1 MASLNK
7 QQKRAKRAKAK
18 AKQIRM
24 VGRKSNMDQDPDDFG
39 EPIPE
44 YTLAMFSKMRD
55 AEAISRSEML
65 LGSADGN
72 LAFIIIDHPELL
84 DMENADDEGMAA
96 THLAAD
102 MLIDYRMWA
111 DGMDRETAQAWLS
124 EPQFITDF
132 GDALDIY
139 GKSLEAAGRKE
150 PSNHAFRQQ
159 KRPLVITDSGR
170 FFCGAMNPKLGKF
183 TRQPFGISR

>member
-24 VGRKSNMDQDPDDFG
+24 VGRKPLALDDDQDLP

-44 YTLAMFSKMRD
+44 YTLAMFSKMRE
-55 AEAISRSEML
+55 AEATSRSEML
-65 LGSADGN
+65 SVLLRD
-72 LAFIIIDHPELL
+72 LAFIIVDHPELL

-111 DGMDRETAQAWLS
+111 DGMDRDAAQTWLS
-124 EPQFITDF
+124 DPQFIADF
-132 GDALDIY
+132 GDALDVY
-139 GKSLEAAGRKE
+139 RQSQDE
-150 PSNHAFRQQ
+150 PEEKAE
-159 KRPLVITDSGR
+159 
-170 FFCGAMNPKLGKF
+170 
-183 TRQPFGISR
+183 

>member
-7 QQKRAKRAKAK
+7 QQKRAKRAKIK
-18 AKQIRM
+18 ARQINIH
-24 VGRKSNMDQDPDDFG
+24 GRKPAALDDDLGDIG

-55 AEAISRSEML
+55 AEATSRSDML
-65 LGSADGN
+65 QALLSD
-72 LAFIIIDHPELL
+72 LAGIISDHPDLL
-84 DMENADDEGMAA
+84 DMENADNEAMAA

-111 DGMDRETAQAWLS
+111 DGMDRETAQAWLT

-139 GKSLEAAGRKE
+139 RQALDAQEVKSE
-150 PSNHAFRQQ
+150 
-159 KRPLVITDSGR
+159 
-170 FFCGAMNPKLGKF
+170 
-183 TRQPFGISR
+183 

>member
-24 VGRKSNMDQDPDDFG
+24 VGRKSIVDQDLPDFP

-55 AEAISRSEML
+55 AEAVSRSEML
-65 LGSADGN
+65 SVLLTN
-72 LAFIIIDHPELL
+72 LAFIIVDHPELL

-111 DGMDRETAQAWLS
+111 DGMDRDAAQAWLS

-132 GDALDIY
+132 GTALDAY
-139 GKSLEAAGRKE
+139 RESQETPEETAE
-150 PSNHAFRQQ
+150 
-159 KRPLVITDSGR
+159 
-170 FFCGAMNPKLGKF
+170 
-183 TRQPFGISR
+183 

>member
-18 AKQIRM
+18 AKHIRM
-24 VGRKSNMDQDPDDFG
+24 VGRKPLDQDDNLGHLD

-55 AEAISRSEML
+55 AEAISNGEML
-65 LGSADGN
+65 SVLLTN

-84 DMENADDEGMAA
+84 DMENADNEDMAA

-111 DGMDRETAQAWLS
+111 DGMDRETAQAWLMT
-124 EPQFITDF
+124 PQFIDDF
-132 GDALDIY
+132 GQALDSY
-139 GKSLEAAGRKE
+139 RQTLEAQDGKSE
-150 PSNHAFRQQ
+150 
-159 KRPLVITDSGR
+159 
-170 FFCGAMNPKLGKF
+170 
-183 TRQPFGISR
+183 

>member
-24 VGRKSNMDQDPDDFG
+24 VGRKPTELNDDLGELG

-55 AEAISRSEML
+55 AEATSRSDML
-65 LGSADGN
+65 LTLLSD
-72 LAFIIIDHPELL
+72 LAGIISEHPELL
-84 DMENADDEGMAA
+84 DMENADNEAMAA

-111 DGMDRETAQAWLS
+111 DGMDRDAAQAWLTD
-124 EPQFITDF
+124 PQFITDF
-132 GDALDIY
+132 GDALDSY
-139 GKSLEAAGRKE
+139 RQSLELPVEKAE
-150 PSNHAFRQQ
+150 
-159 KRPLVITDSGR
+159 
-170 FFCGAMNPKLGKF
+170 
-183 TRQPFGISR
+183 

>member
-18 AKQIRM
+18 AKQINIH
-24 VGRKSNMDQDPDDFG
+24 GRKPAALDDDLGEIG

-55 AEAISRSEML
+55 AEGVSRDEML
-65 LGSADGN
+65 SVLLTN
-72 LAFIIIDHPELL
+72 LAFIIVDHPELL
-84 DMENADDEGMAA
+84 DMENADNEGMAA

-111 DGMDRETAQAWLS
+111 DGMTIEAAQAWLS

-132 GDALDIY
+132 GIALDTY
-139 GKSLEAAGRKE
+139 AKSVESQEEKSE
-150 PSNHAFRQQ
+150 
-159 KRPLVITDSGR
+159 
-170 FFCGAMNPKLGKF
+170 
-183 TRQPFGISR
+183 

>member
-24 VGRKSNMDQDPDDFG
+24 VGRNPANLDNDPG
-39 EPIPE
+39 HLAEPIPE

-55 AEAISRSEML
+55 AEAVSRSEML
-65 LGSADGN
+65 SVLLTN
-72 LAFIIIDHPELL
+72 LAFIIVDHPELL

-111 DGMDRETAQAWLS
+111 DGMDRDAAQAWLS
-124 EPQFITDF
+124 TPQFIEDF
-132 GDALDIY
+132 SAALDVY
-139 GKSLEAAGRKE
+139 RESQDAPEEKAE
-150 PSNHAFRQQ
+150 
-159 KRPLVITDSGR
+159 
-170 FFCGAMNPKLGKF
+170 
-183 TRQPFGISR
+183 

>member
-7 QQKRAKRAKAK
+7 QQKRAKRAKIK
-18 AKQIRM
+18 AKQINIH
-24 VGRKSNMDQDPDDFG
+24 GRKPAALDDDLGDIG

-55 AEAISRSEML
+55 AEAVGRSEML
-65 LGSADGN
+65 SVLLTN

-111 DGMDRETAQAWLS
+111 DGMDRETAQAWLTD
-124 EPQFITDF
+124 PQFITDF
-132 GDALDIY
+132 GIALDSY
-139 GKSLEAAGRKE
+139 
-150 PSNHAFRQQ
+150 RQSPDAQ
-159 KRPLVITDSGR
+159 EEKGE
-170 FFCGAMNPKLGKF
+170 
-183 TRQPFGISR
+183 

>member
-24 VGRKSNMDQDPDDFG
+24 VGRKPLALDSDLDLP

-65 LGSADGN
+65 SVLLTD

-111 DGMDRETAQAWLS
+111 DGMDRDAAQAWPS
-124 EPQFITDF
+124 DPQVISDF
-132 GDALDIY
+132 GDALDVY
-139 GKSLEAAGRKE
+139 RQSLDTSEELAE
-150 PSNHAFRQQ
+150 
-159 KRPLVITDSGR
+159 
-170 FFCGAMNPKLGKF
+170 
-183 TRQPFGISR
+183 

>member
-7 QQKRAKRAKAK
+7 QQKRAKRAKIK
-18 AKQIRM
+18 AKQINIH
-24 VGRKSNMDQDPDDFG
+24 GRKPVALDDDLGEIG

-55 AEAISRSEML
+55 AEAVGRSEML
-65 LGSADGN
+65 SVLLTN

-111 DGMDRETAQAWLS
+111 DGMDRETAQAWLTG
-124 EPQFITDF
+124 PQFITDF
-132 GDALDIY
+132 GDALDSY
-139 GKSLEAAGRKE
+139 
-150 PSNHAFRQQ
+150 RQSPDAQ
-159 KRPLVITDSGR
+159 EEKGE
-170 FFCGAMNPKLGKF
+170 
-183 TRQPFGISR
+183 

>member
-18 AKQIRM
+18 AKQINIH
-24 VGRKSNMDQDPDDFG
+24 GRKPAALDDDELG
-39 EPIPE
+39 HLAEPIPE

-55 AEAISRSEML
+55 AEAVSRSEML
-65 LGSADGN
+65 SVLLTN
-72 LAFIIIDHPELL
+72 LAFIIVDHPELL

-111 DGMDRETAQAWLS
+111 DGMDRDAAQAWLS

-132 GDALDIY
+132 GTALDAY
-139 GKSLEAAGRKE
+139 RESQEMPEEKAE
-150 PSNHAFRQQ
+150 
-159 KRPLVITDSGR
+159 
-170 FFCGAMNPKLGKF
+170 
-183 TRQPFGISR
+183 

>member
-18 AKQIRM
+18 AKQINIH
-24 VGRKSNMDQDPDDFG
+24 GRKPAALDDDLGEIG

-55 AEAISRSEML
+55 AEATSRSDML
-65 LGSADGN
+65 QALLSD
-72 LAFIIIDHPELL
+72 LAGIISDHPDLL
-84 DMENADDEGMAA
+84 DMENADNEAMAA

-111 DGMDRETAQAWLS
+111 DGMDRETAQAWLT

-139 GKSLEAAGRKE
+139 RQALDAQEVKSE
-150 PSNHAFRQQ
+150 
-159 KRPLVITDSGR
+159 
-170 FFCGAMNPKLGKF
+170 
-183 TRQPFGISR
+183 

>member
-24 VGRKSNMDQDPDDFG
+24 VGRKSIVDQDQPEFA

-55 AEAISRSEML
+55 AEAVSRSEML
-65 LGSADGN
+65 SVLLTN
-72 LAFIIIDHPELL
+72 LAFIIVDHPELL

-111 DGMDRETAQAWLS
+111 DGMDRDAAQAWLS
-124 EPQFITDF
+124 EPQFIADF
-132 GDALDIY
+132 GTALDTY
-139 GKSLEAAGRKE
+139 RESQETPEEKAE
-150 PSNHAFRQQ
+150 
-159 KRPLVITDSGR
+159 
-170 FFCGAMNPKLGKF
+170 
-183 TRQPFGISR
+183 